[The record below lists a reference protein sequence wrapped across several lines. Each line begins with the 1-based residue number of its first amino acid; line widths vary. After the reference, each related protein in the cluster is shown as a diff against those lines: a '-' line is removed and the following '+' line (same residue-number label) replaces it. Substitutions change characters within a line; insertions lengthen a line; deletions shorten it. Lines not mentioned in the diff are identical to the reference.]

1 MMKKL
6 VLIIVFISL
15 FAIPVCAETP
25 YSEQFDKSGA
35 DKIYSFANDE
45 TKAIIDRL
53 DLDISSPEW
62 VSSLTPKSVF
72 GEVVTLLKEG
82 AKTPLKCAAAALA
95 VILLTAAAFTFDI
108 LRPGADTVQ
117 YVFLL
122 TISATFVIPLFS
134 VISVCVSA
142 IKSVSSLMLGFI
154 PIYAG
159 LLVASGQP
167 AVATG
172 ANFLLLGAA
181 NAVGGIGSLVISPLM
196 SCYLGSSLAG
206 SLVPSIGT
214 ARVGEGIK
222 KISMWVLSL
231 VTTVFV
237 GILSAQT
244 ALNRAADGVGMKA
257 ARFMI
262 GSFVPT
268 VGGALSESLT
278 TLIGS
283 IKLLK
288 TSAVIFAAVVIFL
301 TVLPITIE
309 ILIWRATV
317 FILIATGEILGV
329 GRCLE
334 ILRAADCVLSV
345 LMGLLLFLG
354 ALFIISL
361 AIISGG

>member
-1 MMKKL
+1 MKKL
-6 VLIIVFISL
+6 IFITLFMLIFSL
-15 FAIPVCAETP
+15 PVCAETP
-25 YSEQFDKSGA
+25 YFEQFEKSGVDEIFSLA
-35 DKIYSFANDE
+35 DDQ

-53 DLDISSPEW
+53 DLDISSPDW

-72 GEVVTLLKEG
+72 GEVITLLKEG
-82 AKTPLKCAAAALA
+82 AKTPLKCGAVALA
-95 VILLTAAAFTFDI
+95 IILLTAAASTFDV

-122 TISATFVIPLFS
+122 TISATLVLPLFS
-134 VISVCVSA
+134 VISVCTSA
-142 IKSVSSLMLGFI
+142 IKSLSSLLLGFI

-167 AVATG
+167 TVAAG
-172 ANFLLLGAA
+172 ANFLLLTAA
-181 NAVGGIGSLVISPLM
+181 NAVGGIGSLFISPLM
-196 SCYLGSSLAG
+196 SCYLGASLAG
-206 SLVPSIGT
+206 SLVPSVGT
-214 ARVGEGIK
+214 ARVGESIK

-231 VTTVFV
+231 VSTIFI

-244 ALNRAADGVGMKA
+244 AVNRAADGVGVKA

-268 VGGALSESLT
+268 LGGALSESLT

-288 TSAVIFAAVVIFL
+288 TSAVIFAAVIICF

-317 FILIATGEILGV
+317 FVLIAAGELFGV

-334 ILRAADCVLSV
+334 ILRAADCVLSI

>member
-1 MMKKL
+1 MKKL
-6 VLIIVFISL
+6 VLIFVFMLIFTL
-15 FAIPVCAETP
+15 PACAETP

-35 DKIYSFANDE
+35 EDIYSLANDE

-53 DLDISSPEW
+53 DIDISSPDW
-62 VSSLTPKSVF
+62 VNSLTPKSVF
-72 GEVVTLLKEG
+72 SEVITLLKEG

-95 VILLTAAAFTFDI
+95 VILLTAAASTFDI
-108 LRPGADTVQ
+108 LRPGVDTVQ

-122 TISATFVIPLFS
+122 TISATLVIPLFS

-167 AVATG
+167 ATAAG

-181 NAVGGIGSLVISPLM
+181 NAVGGIGSLVISPFM
-196 SCYLGSSLAG
+196 SCYLGASLAG
-206 SLVPSIGT
+206 SLVPSVGT
-214 ARVGEGIK
+214 ARLAESIK

-231 VTTVFV
+231 VTTIFI

-244 ALNRAADGVGMKA
+244 AVNRAADGVGMKA

-268 VGGALSESLT
+268 LGGALSESLT

-283 IKLLK
+283 VKLLK
-288 TSAVIFAAVVIFL
+288 TSAVIFAGVIICF

-309 ILIWRATV
+309 ILLWRATV
-317 FILIATGEILGV
+317 FVLLAAGELFGV

-334 ILRAADCVLSV
+334 ILRAVDCVLSV
-345 LMGLLLFLG
+345 MMGVLLFL
-354 ALFIISL
+354 AVLFVISL